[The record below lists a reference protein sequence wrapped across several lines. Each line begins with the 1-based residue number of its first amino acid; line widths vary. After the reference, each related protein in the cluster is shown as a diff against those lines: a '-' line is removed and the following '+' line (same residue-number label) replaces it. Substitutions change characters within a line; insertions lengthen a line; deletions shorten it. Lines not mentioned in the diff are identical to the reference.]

1 MPDKRYTP
9 MKITRIDVYKFDI
22 PMIHEVVVPIGVLA
36 AANNVAIRI
45 TTDSGIEGWGEA
57 SPFAPITGDTQASNF
72 DCARLLALTI
82 MGKDPAAV
90 EARMAEINAA
100 TVGDPSLRSA
110 FSMALYDI
118 LARKADMPL
127 YRLLGGEIRP
137 LRTDF
142 TVGMQTSVER
152 TLQVLAERTENGCTE
167 VKLKVG
173 RPGLADI
180 EHIAAIRKQVG
191 PDISIKIDSNQGWDY
206 PTAVA
211 NLRAMAPYDVAY
223 SEQPIAAWDY
233 ENLRRLR
240 NTVDIPICA
249 DESVF
254 DDKDALKLV
263 TMGAV
268 DYLNIKLGKSAG
280 IGTALRIES
289 IAGAAGCKCMIG
301 CFAESRLGLTAA
313 AHLACARPNIAF
325 LDLDSASNLKTDPIQ
340 GGMMYDDS
348 VGGVINLPDS
358 PGLGASIDEKFL
370 QNCEQYSVHE

>member
-1 MPDKRYTP
+1 
-9 MKITRIDVYKFDI
+9 MKITQIDVYKFDI
-22 PMIHEVVVPIGVLA
+22 PMIHKVVVPIGVLA

-45 TTDSGIEGWGEA
+45 TTDSGIAGWGEA

-72 DCARLLALTI
+72 DNARLLALTVI
-82 MGKDPAAV
+82 GKDPTAV
-90 EARMAEINAA
+90 EVRMSGIHAA

-127 YRLLGGEIRP
+127 YQLLGGEKRP

-142 TVGMQTSVER
+142 TVGIQTSVER
-152 TLQVLAERTENGCTE
+152 TLQVLTERTKNGFNE

-173 RPGLADI
+173 RPGLADV
-180 EHIAAIRKQVG
+180 EHIAAVRKQVG

-206 PTAVA
+206 PTAVS
-211 NLRAMAPYDVAY
+211 NLRAMAPYNVAY

-240 NTVDIPICA
+240 NAVDIPICA

-289 IAGAAGCKCMIG
+289 IAGAGGCKCMIG

-325 LDLDSASNLKTDPIQ
+325 LDLDSASNLKTDPIH

-348 VGGVINLPDS
+348 VGGVIHLPDS

-370 QNCEQYSVHE
+370 QDCEQYSV